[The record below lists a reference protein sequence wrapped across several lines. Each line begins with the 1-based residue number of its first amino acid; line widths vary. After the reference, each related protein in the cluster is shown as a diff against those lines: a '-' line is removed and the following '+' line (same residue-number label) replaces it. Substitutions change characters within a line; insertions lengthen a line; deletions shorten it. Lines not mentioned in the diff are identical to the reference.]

1 MRSVGLTVIIALS
14 LAGGASAEV
23 VARGVHDGMVAVAPG
38 GTPLVAYMR
47 GASLDLATRAGAR
60 WHTARVRTVAPGST
74 LVAFASGAA
83 GPVALVR
90 DTDERTLLL
99 LQRRA
104 GAWRGAQLVGRLP
117 VGTTIGW
124 PGLTLDRRGLPVVA
138 YTRWRRSTHRSALI
152 LARVDSRG
160 RVRSERITAE
170 GFPKSHVAPPA
181 APVVVRGRVHV
192 IETYGFD
199 GAVGTIDWT
208 RQKRTWEGQFIDAGI
223 GDFPVGPMFA
233 ATGRHGTVY
242 AAWSQVLFAISGMPV
257 SLAMRGRSISSDVL
271 LDRAVTTGLA
281 VPAAGPEISADE
293 WISADEVGLP
303 GDAVAWAGE
312 LAGHGRKT
320 ELDGWLADV
329 AAGPAGGRDL
339 LLARPGVG
347 GLSWFRS
354 PRSPS
359 IHVSISAAAGG
370 GGAVVVSGRVRGAGR
385 GGKVTVYRE
394 RLGPSRQAVGTVA
407 ITADGAYSLVD
418 HPPLRP
424 LLYRAVYT
432 APSTGIPYAALLR
445 DPVR

>member
-1 MRSVGLTVIIALS
+1 MKSVGLTVIIALS

-47 GASLDLATRAGAR
+47 GTSLDRATRAGGR
-60 WHTARVRTVAPGST
+60 WHTARVCRVAPGST
-74 LVAFASGAA
+74 LVAFAAGAA
-83 GPVALVR
+83 GAFALVR

-104 GAWRGAQLVGRLP
+104 GAWRGTQLVGRLP

-152 LARVDSRG
+152 LARVDSG
-160 RVRSERITAE
+160 RVRTERITAE

-257 SLAMRGRSISSDVL
+257 SAGRPSSTVGSPTSRQARPEAATSSSPVPAPAASRGSARRGRRVFASASPP
-271 LDRAVTTGLA
+271 RWAV
-281 VPAAGPEISADE
+281 AGPSSSA
-293 WISADEVGLP
+293 
-303 GDAVAWAGE
+303 AVCVEPRAAARLRSTASAWA
-312 LAGHGRKT
+312 R
-320 ELDGWLADV
+320 
-329 AAGPAGGRDL
+329 
-339 LLARPGVG
+339 LARRWAP
-347 GLSWFRS
+347 SRS
-354 PRSPS
+354 PRTARTRSS
-359 IHVSISAAAGG
+359 TTRL
-370 GGAVVVSGRVRGAGR
+370 SGRF
-385 GGKVTVYRE
+385 
-394 RLGPSRQAVGTVA
+394 S
-407 ITADGAYSLVD
+407 
-418 HPPLRP
+418 
-424 LLYRAVYT
+424 T
-432 APSTGIPYAALLR
+432 APSTPRPPRGSRTQPCCAIQCAKSSFQNEALCHRNALCGAWTASSVAPVSPGYERSLR
-445 DPVR
+445 PCHAPPSAPRRRSVILKGALRL